1 MLTDFVH
8 MGDVGIVQGR
18 GRTGFLFES
27 TKSAGVRGHLL
38 GQDFDSDITTPF
50 KIAGLVH
57 FRPTARTQLGENLV
71 AEAGAGL
78 EGHGV

>member
-1 MLTDFVH
+1 MSGLFKA
-8 MGDVGIVQGR
+8 R

-38 GQDFDSDITTPF
+38 RQDFDSDITTPF